1 MSFKFVRWP
10 FPAGPARPYGRPHPH
25 LLDPGFA
32 RNPRRYVA
40 QAAVAAVVMLAI
52 LAFTDSISDA
62 ALAAGFG
69 SSVIIAF
76 VHPSSRYVSVRSICG
91 GHLLALVIGTACS
104 FLFFVSPVA
113 ERLTGTPLAHEAGL
127 AASLGV
133 LILAMAL
140 TDSEHPPAAGTV
152 LAMATRPWN
161 PETVL
166 VIIAAAA
173 ILVGFR
179 RLMGHRLDDLI

>member
-10 FPAGPARPYGRPHPH
+10 FPAGPARPVDRPHPH

-32 RNPRRYVA
+32 RNPRRYIA
-40 QAAVAAVVMLAI
+40 QASVAAVVMLAI

-69 SSVIIAF
+69 SSVIITF

-91 GHLLALVIGTACS
+91 GHLLALCIGTGFS
-104 FLFFVSPVA
+104 FLFFDSPAA
-113 ERLTGTPLAHEAGL
+113 ELLAATPLIQDAGL
-127 AASLGV
+127 AAALGV

-140 TDSEHPPAAGTV
+140 TDAEHPPAAGTV

-173 ILVGFR
+173 FLVGFR
-179 RLMGHRLDDLI
+179 HLMRHRLDDLI